1 MKAFSAK
8 AKPKHFTHLLLKIRI
23 MNKYKET
30 TDSTRNTSILG
41 EVERQGGARKTK
53 EIKRKR
59 TITKKRRLQ
68 TSLEEGGGKCRL
80 EKEEESCEKE
90 E

>member
-1 MKAFSAK
+1 
-8 AKPKHFTHLLLKIRI
+8 
-23 MNKYKET
+23 MNKSKET

-59 TITKKRRLQ
+59 TITKEKAPDKSGTRGRKMQ
-68 TSLEEGGGKCRL
+68 AGEGGGQLGEGRVDTIFKKKISNL
-80 EKEEESCEKE
+80 E
-90 E
+90 